1 MTSYPYPKVSKAL
14 VVQKASGEGLY
25 KFDAVLEERPVPE
38 LKGDEVLVKLTAV
51 GFNHKDVWVRKG
63 QYPGITVG
71 SPYGG
76 DGAGVVIA
84 SGTPNDTLLNK
95 RVLLSP
101 SHGWKSDPVGPES
114 YFAILGSSPVGG
126 TFAEYLA
133 VKRELVIPSPE
144 HLEDIHVAALP
155 VGAVTAWRATI
166 VNARIHPGHN
176 VLITGIG
183 GGVALLAL
191 QFCIASGA
199 NVYVTSGTKE
209 KIDRAVEL
217 GAKGGA
223 NYKDKDWPVQIN
235 DLLQKD
241 KKGSTLDAV
250 IDSAG
255 GNIFAQIGRYLRQ
268 GGRVVCYGMYVLSL
282 FTVSFSSQ
290 PTVAIST
297 TTVTTYRTANPS
309 ITFTMKEVLKNH
321 QFIGST
327 MGSQKDL
334 EDATA
339 FISQHRIVP
348 VLSRVIE
355 GGLENAEEGF
365 QFLARGEQFGKVVI
379 RLGGGES
386 EQSKL

>member
-1 MTSYPYPKVSKAL
+1 MSSYPYPKVSKAL
-14 VVQKASGEGLY
+14 VVQKSNGDGPY
-25 KFDAVLEERPVPE
+25 KFDAVLEEKPVPE
-38 LKGDEVLVKLTAV
+38 LKSDEVLLKLTAV

-63 QYPGITVG
+63 MYPAITVG

-76 DGAGVVIA
+76 DGAGIIIA
-84 SGTPNDTLLNK
+84 SGTPDDALLNK
-95 RVLLSP
+95 RVLLNP

-114 YFAILGSSPVGG
+114 YFSILGSSPVGG
-126 TFAEYLA
+126 TFAEYLV

-144 HLEDIHVAALP
+144 HLEDVHVAALP
-155 VGAVTAWRATI
+155 VGAVTAWRATM
-166 VNARIHPGHN
+166 VNAQIQPGHN

-191 QFCIASGA
+191 QFCIAAGA
-199 NVYVTSGTKE
+199 NVYVTSGTKD
-209 KIDRAVEL
+209 KIDRAVGL

-223 NYKDKDWPVQIN
+223 NYKDKDWPAQIN

-255 GNIFAQIGRYLRQ
+255 GNIFGQIG
-268 GGRVVCYGMYVLSL
+268 
-282 FTVSFSSQ
+282 
-290 PTVAIST
+290 
-297 TTVTTYRTANPS
+297 RTANPS
-309 ITFTMKEVLKNH
+309 VTLTMKEVLKNH

-339 FISQHRIVP
+339 FISKHRIVP
-348 VLSRVIE
+348 ILSRVIE
-355 GGLENAEEGF
+355 GGLESAEEGF
-365 QFLARGEQFGKVVI
+365 QLLASGEQFGKVVI
-379 RLGGGES
+379 RLGQGAGGAS
-386 EQSKL
+386 DQSKL